1 MKARLKTLGIL
12 IFWLG
17 VWQLCSM
24 WIDLDLLLIS
34 PINTVLRLAE
44 LVQESFF
51 WLSIVVSLKRI
62 MSGFLLA
69 LTVASVFAFLAA
81 KMPLVHDFMSPL
93 FNVIKS
99 IPVASFIILALVWVK
114 SNSLSTLC
122 SFIMV
127 LPIIY
132 TSLHQGLVS
141 VSKDLLEVGEV
152 YGLSRWNI
160 IKKIYIPSIVPY
172 LISSCSVGL
181 GLAWKSGV
189 AAEVIGLPNS
199 TIGMQLYNAKVTL
212 EMTDLFAWTLV
223 IVLLSFLL
231 EKAFLLIIKL
241 LDHRFQTIRS

>member
-1 MKARLKTLGIL
+1 MG
-12 IFWLG
+12 
-17 VWQLCSM
+17 
-24 WIDLDLLLIS
+24 
-34 PINTVLRLAE
+34 
-44 LVQESFF
+44 
-51 WLSIVVSLKRI
+51 
-62 MSGFLLA
+62 GFLLA
-69 LTVASVFAFLAA
+69 LLVASVLAFLAA
-81 KMPLVHDFMSPL
+81 KVPLVHDFMAPL

-114 SNSLSTLC
+114 SGYLSTFC

-141 VSKDLLEVGEV
+141 VSKELLEVGEV
-152 YGLSRWNI
+152 YRLSRWSI
-160 IKKIYIPSIVPY
+160 IKKIYVPSIIPY

-189 AAEVIGLPNS
+189 AAEVIGLLNS
-199 TIGMQLYNAKVTL
+199 TIGMQLYNAKVSL

-231 EKAFLLIIKL
+231 EKIVLLLIKL
-241 LDHRFQTIRS
+241 LDRRFQIMHS

>member
-1 MKARLKTLGIL
+1 MTRLKSLGIL

-17 VWQLCSM
+17 VWQLLSM
-24 WIDLDLLLIS
+24 WIDIELLLVS
-34 PINTVLRLAE
+34 PIDTMVRLVQLA
-44 LVQESFF
+44 QESFF
-51 WLSIVVSLKRI
+51 WLSIATSLERI

-69 LTVASVFAFLAA
+69 LAVASVLAFLAA
-81 KMPLVHDFMSPL
+81 KIPLVHEFMAPL

-114 SNSLSTLC
+114 SGYLSTFC

-141 VSKDLLEVGEV
+141 VSKELLEVGEV
-152 YGLSRWNI
+152 YRLSRWNI
-160 IKKIYIPSIVPY
+160 IKKIYVPSIIPY

-189 AAEVIGLPNS
+189 AAEVIGLLNA
-199 TIGMQLYNAKVTL
+199 TIGIQLYSAKVSL
-212 EMTDLFAWTLV
+212 EMADLFAWTLI

-231 EKAFLLIIKL
+231 EKVFILLIKL
-241 LDHRFQTIRS
+241 LDRRFQIMHS